1 MAWRGAVCALSSVG
15 KHRAFR
21 KDNPADRTIGPDL
34 WDQLR
39 SEHCDF
45 ESATAACGSI
55 LASLASACAP
65 SRSSFRQFNLA
76 TAVLNNKSR
85 NELTVFSFARKT
97 LLWPAAAELKAQRI
111 SREAICQLAARRE
124 VPLVGQIPR

>member
-1 MAWRGAVCALSSVG
+1 MRSAGVLGALCALSFVG
-15 KHRAFR
+15 QYRAFR
-21 KDNPADRTIGPDL
+21 KEYPADRTIGPDL
-34 WDQLR
+34 WNQLR
-39 SEHCDF
+39 SEHCDV

-76 TAVLNNKSR
+76 TAMLNNKSR

-97 LLWPAAAELKAQRI
+97 LLWPAAAEL
-111 SREAICQLAARRE
+111 
-124 VPLVGQIPR
+124 